1 MGQVYAYPSCTWYYF
16 QKLIIMD
23 TLYASAMFNCADLK
37 NEINYRMVL
46 IGLSS
51 ILLGLLLYVLFLSL
65 NITVHV
71 VQMLS
76 ITACVACVFFGIY
89 ILFTNP
95 RRVVYAP
102 TRSVVRCFQF
112 YYDKPDLAQLTRMLV
127 FNDDFPN
134 DLKVENKSD
143 GDVRLDVLMSDDN
156 EYVSAKLYVRKQNAY
171 YSYSNIV
178 MFELDNADKASNYFH
193 RCMEGEKGRLPFM

>member
-1 MGQVYAYPSCTWYYF
+1 
-16 QKLIIMD
+16 MD

-37 NEINYRMVL
+37 NEINYRMV
-46 IGLSS
+46 IIALSS
-51 ILLGLLLYVLFLSL
+51 ILMGLLLYVLFISL
-65 NITVHV
+65 HITVHV

-76 ITACVACVFFGIY
+76 ITACVVCVFFGIY

-102 TRSVVRCFQF
+102 TRSVVRCYQLF
-112 YYDKPDLAQLTRMLV
+112 YDKSDLAQLSRLLV

-134 DLKVENKSD
+134 DLKVENRSD

-156 EYVSAKLYVRKQNAY
+156 EYVSVKMYIRKLNAF

-178 MFELDNADKASNYFH
+178 MFELDNAEKASNYFR
-193 RCMEGEKGRLPFM
+193 RCIEGGEKVKPFM